1 MAMNR
6 RHALTTSVGKFSGI
20 QIDMSLLRD
29 IDIQPDK
36 KTAWFQGGAYD
47 GQVIDYLWDR
57 GLVATTGSC
66 TCVGMMGP
74 GLGGGHGRYQ
84 GLYGLISDNLVN
96 LNVVLADGTAI
107 RINQSSHPDLW
118 WAMQGAGHNFGIVTS
133 FELKLH
139 PRQLNTWYYR
149 NYVFLDAQIDSV
161 FEEVNKL
168 YKNGTGAPG
177 ELGSVGVYSM
187 NPQYSKDKATLTWS
201 FIYAG
206 SAKDAAPYLAPFEKI
221 QNVARIE
228 GNVPYT
234 QVAAIQGTDDDSEN
248 CQKNRTHITTTVNLQ
263 VFNVTAQRQIYDLF
277 NQNIKKHPELSSA
290 VATMELYSV
299 DAVTKVPR
307 QRSSYSQ
314 RDEFILNFF
323 DVPFTQ
329 ESSLEGFAEEWAKET
344 RNLWNAGQPG
354 RRPTTYLNYAFGDE
368 SLESIY
374 GYDGQLERLR
384 ALKHKY
390 DPANRFRP
398 PVTAGRRAPM
408 HMPFRGKP
416 EECTSTHSLGAYG
429 LRKRY
434 LRLATDGNAVL
445 PPTLSSFSPKII
457 RHCVYAVPK
466 GEEEEEGNRKKEK
479 EKEANLVH
487 AKIRKLLKKMYEH
500 ENRTI
505 LAVGSGWQVLQLP
518 QIGGSTITSTVHDG
532 AKVVVVEGN
541 GDDAVVILSTAKPQQ
556 ARSSKLARIPLTVQ
570 GEVERQDDVSRGS
583 LAYDEVMRREKESGT
598 NEGFQGRQ
606 RDYFVLATHGA
617 NRIE

>member
-1 MAMNR
+1 MARLSYLVSSCLVLLQSFASTTAIPYPYNLAPRVTRHNLTSEQARSELGPQLSKQATIFGPRDSRFANTTERYQTFSPPNIQVVVQPGAESDVAKIIKYANQNSIPFMAMNR
-6 RHALTTSVGKFSGI
+6 RHALTSSVGTFSGI

-29 IDIQPDK
+29 IEIQPDK

-96 LNVVLADGTAI
+96 LNVVLADGTAV

-118 WAMQGAGHNFGIVTS
+118 WAMQGAGHNFGVITS
-133 FELKLH
+133 FELQVF
-139 PRQLNTWYYR
+139 PRRVDTWYYR
-149 NYVFLDAQIDSV
+149 NYIFVDAQMDLV
-161 FEEVNKL
+161 FQEANNL

-177 ELGSVGVYSM
+177 ALGSVGVYSM

-206 SAKDAAPYLAPFEKI
+206 SAEDAAPFLAPFDKI
-221 QNVARIE
+221 HNVAREE
-228 GNVPYT
+228 GNIPYP
-234 QVAAIQGTDDDSEN
+234 QIAAIQGTDDNSEN

-263 VFNVTAQRQIYDLF
+263 VFNVTAQRQIYSLF
-277 NQNIKKHPELSSA
+277 NENIKKHPELSSA

-299 DAVTKVPR
+299 DAVRKVPR
-307 QRSSYSQ
+307 QQSSYSQ

-374 GYDGQLERLR
+374 GYDGQLDRLR

-390 DPANRFRP
+390 DPENRFQYYNPIIP
-398 PVTAGRRAPM
+398 P
-408 HMPFRGKP
+408 
-416 EECTSTHSLGAYG
+416 SNY
-429 LRKRY
+429 
-434 LRLATDGNAVL
+434 
-445 PPTLSSFSPKII
+445 
-457 RHCVYAVPK
+457 
-466 GEEEEEGNRKKEK
+466 
-479 EKEANLVH
+479 
-487 AKIRKLLKKMYEH
+487 
-500 ENRTI
+500 
-505 LAVGSGWQVLQLP
+505 
-518 QIGGSTITSTVHDG
+518 
-532 AKVVVVEGN
+532 
-541 GDDAVVILSTAKPQQ
+541 
-556 ARSSKLARIPLTVQ
+556 
-570 GEVERQDDVSRGS
+570 
-583 LAYDEVMRREKESGT
+583 
-598 NEGFQGRQ
+598 
-606 RDYFVLATHGA
+606 
-617 NRIE
+617 